1 MILRSSLLPLTVS
14 LALASGPG
22 LAAAQSPSRPA
33 SRPVA
38 KPVSAK
44 PAAKPSAAR
53 AATPSDPPV
62 RYVVQKGDTL
72 IGLGRA
78 YLRRPGDYRPV
89 QTANQIS
96 RPNVLPVGKTLQI
109 DQRLLKTTPIAASLS
124 AFSGKVEV
132 ETNGQR
138 APARAGMAILEGQRI
153 ITGPGAFATF
163 EMEDA
168 SRVTL
173 PSNTTVRVER
183 LHTVVLTNAPQR
195 VFRLDEGRGTVSATP
210 NGNPNARF
218 EVRTPVSISAVRG
231 TEFRVGAVGDKA
243 QTEVIKGGVGVG
255 LGQSDPT
262 GTPVPAGF
270 GVTATPVGVSLPI
283 ALLPPPKLGE
293 GGQTQGDRTVHF
305 AVQPV
310 AGAAAYRL
318 QLSRDAGFVDLFSEV
333 TQPQPTVDFG
343 ALENGT
349 YFIRLTALDGG
360 GLEGL
365 PADYSFD
372 RDLDILEP
380 GASPAPEQNGK
391 HRNFLFRW
399 SAAGDGVRTF
409 RFQLFANSEATAAI
423 VDQPGLSTP
432 QLTLTDLPPG
442 TYSWRVTATR
452 FKNGAITEKVG
463 PPQSL
468 QIGR

>member
-1 MILRSSLLPLTVS
+1 MIVRPSLLALTAV
-14 LALASGPG
+14 LALASSSV
-22 LAAAQSPSRPA
+22 LAAPQAPAKVQS
-33 SRPVA
+33 
-38 KPVSAK
+38 KTK
-44 PAAKPSAAR
+44 PAAPPA
-53 AATPSDPPV
+53 DPPI

-78 YLRRPGDYRPV
+78 YLRKPGDYRPV

-96 RPNVLPVGKTLQI
+96 RPTSLPVGKTLRI
-109 DQRLLKTTPIAASLS
+109 DSRLLKTTPIDARLS

-132 ETNGQR
+132 ETKGQR
-138 APARAGMAILEGQRI
+138 APAQTGMVIQEGQRI

-183 LHTVVLTNAPQR
+183 LHTVVLGNAPQR
-195 VFRLDEGRGTVSATP
+195 VFRLDEGRGTIAATP
-210 NGNPNARF
+210 NGNPNGRF

-231 TEFRVGAVGDKA
+231 TEFRVGAGGDKA

-255 LGQSDPT
+255 LGETDPT

-270 GVTATPVGVSLPI
+270 GVTATPAGVSLPV
-283 ALLPPPKLGE
+283 ALLPGPKLGD
-293 GGQTQGDRTVHF
+293 GGQNQGDKTVHF
-305 AVQPV
+305 TVRPV
-310 AGAAAYRL
+310 SGAAAYRL
-318 QLSRDAGFVDLFSEV
+318 QLSRDAGFVDLFAEA
-333 TQPQPTVDFG
+333 TQPTPTVDFG
-343 ALENGT
+343 PLDNGT

-372 RDLDILEP
+372 RDLDVLEP
-380 GASPAPEQNGK
+380 GASPSPEQNGK

-409 RFQLFANSEATAAI
+409 RFQLFSGTEATAPI
-423 VDQPGLSTP
+423 VDQLGLSQP

-442 TYSWRVTATR
+442 AYSWRISATR

-463 PPQSL
+463 PLQSL

>member
-1 MILRSSLLPLTVS
+1 MIVRPSLLAPILS
-14 LALASGPG
+14 WAAALALASTPVM
-22 LAAAQSPSRPA
+22 AAPPAKARP
-33 SRPVA
+33 PVA
-38 KPVSAK
+38 KPASG
-44 PAAKPSAAR
+44 
-53 AATPSDPPV
+53 DPPV
-62 RYVVQKGDTL
+62 NYVVQRGDTL
-72 IGLGRA
+72 IGLGRN
-78 YLRRPGDYRPV
+78 YLRKPGDYRQV

-96 RPNVLPVGKTLQI
+96 RPTAMPVGKTLSI
-109 DQRLLKTTPIAASLS
+109 DPNLLKTTPIDAQLS

-132 ETNGQR
+132 ETNGRR
-138 APARAGMAILEGQRI
+138 APAQTGMVIQEGQRI

-183 LHTVVLTNAPQR
+183 LRTVTLTNAPQR
-195 VFRLDEGRGTVSATP
+195 VFRLDEGRSTIQATP
-210 NGNPNARF
+210 NPNPNGRF

-231 TEFRVGAVGDKA
+231 TEFRVGAGGDKA

-255 LGQSDPT
+255 LGEASPS

-270 GVTATPVGVSLPI
+270 GVTASPAGVSLPV
-283 ALLPPPKLGE
+283 ALLPAPKLGD
-293 GGQTQGDRTVHF
+293 GGQNQGDKTVHF

-310 AGAAAYRL
+310 TGAAAYRL
-318 QLSRDAGFVDLFSEV
+318 QLSRDAGFVDLFAEA
-333 TQPQPTVDFG
+333 TQEAPTADFG
-343 ALENGT
+343 ALDNGT
-349 YFIRLTALDGG
+349 YFIRLTALDAG

-372 RDLDILEP
+372 RDLDVLEP
-380 GASPAPEQNGK
+380 GAAPTAERNGK

-409 RFQLFANSEATAAI
+409 RFQLFAGTEATNPI
-423 VDQPGLSTP
+423 IDQPGLSEP

-442 TYSWRVTATR
+442 AYSWRVSATR
-452 FKNGAITEKVG
+452 FKTGAITEKVG
-463 PPQSL
+463 PLQSL
-468 QIGR
+468 RIGR

>member
-1 MILRSSLLPLTVS
+1 MIVRPSLSMLAAV
-14 LALASGPG
+14 LALAATPG
-22 LAAAQSPSRPA
+22 LAAPPTKKPA
-33 SRPVA
+33 P
-38 KPVSAK
+38 AK
-44 PAAKPSAAR
+44 PASGE
-53 AATPSDPPV
+53 PPV
-62 RYVVQKGDTL
+62 NYTVQRGDTL
-72 IGLGRA
+72 IALGRN
-78 YLRRPGDYRPV
+78 YLRKPSDYRRV

-96 RPNVLPVGKTLQI
+96 RPTAMPVGKTLTI
-109 DQRLLKTTPIAASLS
+109 DPNLLKTTPIDARLS

-132 ETNGQR
+132 ETNGR
-138 APARAGMAILEGQRI
+138 RTPAQTGMVIQEGQRI

-173 PSNTTVRVER
+173 PSNTAVRVER
-183 LHTVVLTNAPQR
+183 LRTVTLTNAPQR
-195 VFRLDEGRGTVSATP
+195 VFRLDEGRSTIQATP
-210 NGNPNARF
+210 NPNPNGRF

-231 TEFRVGAVGDKA
+231 TEFRVGAGGEKA

-255 LGQSDPT
+255 LGEAAPS

-270 GVTATPVGVSLPI
+270 GVTATPAGVSLPV
-283 ALLPPPKLGE
+283 ALLPAPKLGD
-293 GGQTQGDRTVHF
+293 GGQNQSDKTVHF

-310 AGAAAYRL
+310 SGAVAYRL
-318 QLSRDAGFVDLFSEV
+318 QLSRDAGFVDLFAET
-333 TQPQPTVDFG
+333 TQDAPTADFG
-343 ALENGT
+343 ALDNGT
-349 YFIRLTALDGG
+349 YFIRLTALDAG

-372 RDLDILEP
+372 RDLDVLEP
-380 GASPAPEQNGK
+380 GAAPTPEQNGK

-409 RFQLFANSEATAAI
+409 RFQLFAGTETTAPI
-423 VDQPGLSTP
+423 VDQPGLSEP

-442 TYSWRVTATR
+442 AYGWRVSATR

-463 PPQSL
+463 PLQSL

>member
-1 MILRSSLLPLTVS
+1 M
-14 LALASGPG
+14 
-22 LAAAQSPSRPA
+22 PA
-33 SRPVA
+33 
-38 KPVSAK
+38 
-44 PAAKPSAAR
+44 
-53 AATPSDPPV
+53 
-62 RYVVQKGDTL
+62 
-72 IGLGRA
+72 
-78 YLRRPGDYRPV
+78 
-89 QTANQIS
+89 
-96 RPNVLPVGKTLQI
+96 GKTLVI
-109 DQRLLKTTPIAASLS
+109 DPNLLKTTPIDARLS
-124 AFSGKVEV
+124 AFSGQVEV

-138 APARAGMAILEGQRI
+138 APARAGMTIQEGQRI

-173 PSNTTVRVER
+173 PSNTAVRVER
-183 LHTVVLTNAPQR
+183 LRSVVLTNAPQR
-195 VFRLDEGRGTVSATP
+195 VFRLEQGRSTIQATP
-210 NGNPNARF
+210 NPNPNGRF

-231 TEFRVGAVGDKA
+231 TEFRVGAAADRA

-255 LGQSDPT
+255 LGEASPT

-270 GVTATPVGVSLPI
+270 GVTASPAGVSPPV
-283 ALLPPPKLGE
+283 ALLPPPKLGD
-293 GGQTQGDRTVHF
+293 GGQSQSDKTVHF
-305 AVQPV
+305 VVQPV
-310 AGAAAYRL
+310 PGATAYRL
-318 QLSRDAGFVDLFSEV
+318 QLSRDAGFVDLFAEA
-333 TQPQPTVDFG
+333 TQAEPTADFG
-343 ALENGT
+343 ALDNGT
-349 YFIRLTALDGG
+349 YFIRLTALDAG

-372 RDLDILEP
+372 RDLDVLEP
-380 GASPAPEQNGK
+380 GAAPSAEQNGK

-409 RFQLFANSEATAAI
+409 RFQLFSGTEATTPI
-423 VDQPGLSTP
+423 VDQPGLSEP

-442 TYSWRVTATR
+442 AYSWRVSATR

>member
-1 MILRSSLLPLTVS
+1 MIVRPSLLVPILS
-14 LALASGPG
+14 WAAALALASTSA
-22 LAAAQSPSRPA
+22 LAAPPIKAKA
-33 SRPVA
+33 PVA
-38 KPVSAK
+38 KPVSG
-44 PAAKPSAAR
+44 
-53 AATPSDPPV
+53 DPPV
-62 RYVVQKGDTL
+62 SYVVQRGDTL
-72 IGLGRA
+72 IGLGQS
-78 YLRRPGDYRPV
+78 YLRKPGDYRQV
-89 QTANQIS
+89 QAANQVR
-96 RPNVLPVGKTLQI
+96 RPKALPVGKTLSI
-109 DQRLLKTTPIAASLS
+109 APGLLKTTPIDARLS

-138 APARAGMAILEGQRI
+138 APARAGMTIQEGQRI

-183 LHTVVLTNAPQR
+183 LRTVTLTNAPQR
-195 VFRLDEGRGTVSATP
+195 VFRLDEGRSTIQATP
-210 NGNPNARF
+210 NPNPNGRF

-231 TEFRVGAVGDKA
+231 TEFRVGAGGDKA

-255 LGQSDPT
+255 LGEAAPT

-270 GVTATPVGVSLPI
+270 GVTATPAGVSLPV
-283 ALLPPPKLGE
+283 ALLPAPKLAD
-293 GGQTQGDRTVHF
+293 GGQNQGDKTVHF

-318 QLSRDAGFVDLFSEV
+318 QLSRDAGFVDLFAEA
-333 TQPQPTVDFG
+333 TQGQPTADFG
-343 ALENGT
+343 ALDNGT
-349 YFIRLTALDGG
+349 YFIRLTALDAG

-372 RDLDILEP
+372 RDLDLLEP
-380 GASPAPEQNGK
+380 GASPSAEQNGK
-391 HRNFLFRW
+391 HRHFLFRW

-409 RFQLFANSEATAAI
+409 RFQLFSGAEATAPI
-423 VDQPGLSTP
+423 VDQPGLSAP

-442 TYSWRVTATR
+442 AYSWRVSATR

-463 PPQSL
+463 PLQSL